1 MLSFNYQFW
10 WASQFIVSMT
20 SCLFACLQWSC
31 DHVWEQTIHIQ
42 GGYMQPT
49 ELLSESSFTLIASDR
64 FQSMILWFQLERV
77 HLHTVCVFY
86 WRLGDW
92 SMSMDN
98 PPKIQRTSLTDENK
112 NFKLSWDGYYFLT
125 VSSCLLSTFHTTDP
139 KEYVLNTHI

>member
-1 MLSFNYQFW
+1 MLSFNCQFW
-10 WASQFIVSMT
+10 WESQFIVSKT

-31 DHVWEQTIHIQ
+31 DHVWEQTIHTQ

-49 ELLSESSFTLIASDR
+49 ELLSESIFTFIASDR

-98 PPKIQRTSLTDENK
+98 APPPKKIYRELALQMKIKTLSLAEMDT
-112 NFKLSWDGYYFLT
+112 NFWQ
-125 VSSCLLSTFHTTDP
+125 
-139 KEYVLNTHI
+139 